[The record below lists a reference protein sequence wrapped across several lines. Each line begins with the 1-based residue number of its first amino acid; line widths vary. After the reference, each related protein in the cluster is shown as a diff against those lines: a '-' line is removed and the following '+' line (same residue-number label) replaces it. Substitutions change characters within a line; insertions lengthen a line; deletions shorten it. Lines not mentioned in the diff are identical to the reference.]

1 MKVNRKNHLQQN
13 KTRKQIVQ
21 YSHSVHLMLKKKKHD
36 YYKGDNCL
44 KKLEIILKGVQM
56 E

>member
-21 YSHSVHLMLKKKKHD
+21 YSHRVHLMLKKKKNMITT
-36 YYKGDNCL
+36 KVT
-44 KKLEIILKGVQM
+44 IV
-56 E
+56 